1 METTKIELK
10 IGDYV
15 ELDKKSEYYETQG
28 SHSVGEIVK
37 IDSKTVEVRFFDT
50 YQNSYWV
57 NDLKYIDKKTYKKPD
72 FIAPTIGADPELE
85 LFDEFGIVNASNIV
99 TSRTDCAVGTDGNSQ
114 IAELRPT
121 CDRDA
126 IKLTDNIGKLIKK
139 LKFKCDEKFGKEN
152 YIVRSGNGKR
162 QPIGGH
168 IHFGIMTKSRASLV
182 NACDLVSIALST
194 IYNEKFFKIRVGG
207 SYGKLSDVRD
217 QPWGVEYRT
226 LPSFLINKSLT
237 ESIFCTYHCLATD
250 FMKGELIK
258 NKRFIRL
265 NKWLNDHRSTIC
277 NVYNSGETRQSFKFK
292 LKTIYKMVAD
302 TWTYN
307 NLKGYKSRVDNLFKM
322 IIEDRKIDEN
332 TDIISNWGIKDV
344 FGKTKMSIFRYSTDV
359 GIEKLKIKKNSF
371 TIKTVDKDM
380 YKKMPVM
387 IYGLKKDRNLDIA
400 VSNEDL
406 FKSIKKFLKE
416 NKLKW
421 SMSMGKYSQSWTG
434 EQIGLSLNI
443 REKELGT
450 VMSML
455 NNIQKEVKR

>member
-1 METTKIELK
+1 
-10 IGDYV
+10 
-15 ELDKKSEYYETQG
+15 
-28 SHSVGEIVK
+28 
-37 IDSKTVEVRFFDT
+37 
-50 YQNSYWV
+50 
-57 NDLKYIDKKTYKKPD
+57 
-72 FIAPTIGADPELE
+72 
-85 LFDEFGIVNASNIV
+85 
-99 TSRTDCAVGTDGNSQ
+99 
-114 IAELRPT
+114 
-121 CDRDA
+121 
-126 IKLTDNIGKLIKK
+126 
-139 LKFKCDEKFGKEN
+139 
-152 YIVRSGNGKR
+152 
-162 QPIGGH
+162 
-168 IHFGIMTKSRASLV
+168 
-182 NACDLVSIALST
+182 
-194 IYNEKFFKIRVGG
+194 
-207 SYGKLSDVRD
+207 
-217 QPWGVEYRT
+217 
-226 LPSFLINKSLT
+226 
-237 ESIFCTYHCLATD
+237 
-250 FMKGELIK
+250 
-258 NKRFIRL
+258 
-265 NKWLNDHRSTIC
+265 
-277 NVYNSGETRQSFKFK
+277 
-292 LKTIYKMVAD
+292 MVAD

-332 TDIISNWGIKDV
+332 TDIIINWGIKDV

-450 VMSML
+450 VMNML